1 LRPSD
6 QVALEYALRAYS
18 TALGRLPEDFASS
31 LRSRLAE
38 SPDSLAHYDALQAAE
53 TAQRPYRLACAF
65 PALPANELRIL
76 SAELPAVG
84 LVALPNGA
92 RQLAL
97 AASETLIDEDRPV

>member
-1 LRPSD
+1 
-6 QVALEYALRAYS
+6 
-18 TALGRLPEDFASS
+18 
-31 LRSRLAE
+31 
-38 SPDSLAHYDALQAAE
+38 
-53 TAQRPYRLACAF
+53 LACAF